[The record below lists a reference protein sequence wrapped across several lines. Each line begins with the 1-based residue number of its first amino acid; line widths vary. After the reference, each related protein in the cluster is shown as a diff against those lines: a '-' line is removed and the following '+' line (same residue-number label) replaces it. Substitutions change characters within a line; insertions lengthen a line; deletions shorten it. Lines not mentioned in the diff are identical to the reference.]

1 MFAVLGQDAMLGIVS
16 HIAFMAITWR
26 ILMGVNVDALI
37 KKGKV
42 FEARM
47 LLILLTIV
55 IGSTVSNVFLQ
66 LVSWS
71 KQLQY
76 LL

>member
-1 MFAVLGQDAMLGIVS
+1 MFTVLGQDALLGMAS
-16 HIAFMAITWR
+16 HIAFMGITWR

-47 LLILLTIV
+47 LVILLTIV
-55 IGSTVSNVFLQ
+55 IGTTVSNAFLQ
-66 LVSWS
+66 LVSWTN
-71 KQLQY
+71 QLRY
-76 LL
+76 LF

>member
-1 MFAVLGQDAMLGIVS
+1 MEASDSNL
-16 HIAFMAITWR
+16 
-26 ILMGVNVDALI
+26 DALI

-47 LLILLTIV
+47 LLIFLTIV
-55 IGSTVSNVFLQ
+55 IGTTVSNVFLQ
-66 LVSWS
+66 LVSWT

>member
-1 MFAVLGQDAMLGIVS
+1 MFAVLGQDALLGIAS
-16 HIAFMAITWR
+16 HVAFMAITWR

-47 LLILLTIV
+47 LIIFLTIV
-55 IGSTVSNVFLQ
+55 IGTSVSNAFLQ
-66 LVSWS
+66 LVSWT
-71 KQLQY
+71 KQLHY
-76 LL
+76 LF

>member
-1 MFAVLGQDAMLGIVS
+1 MFSVIGQDAMLGIVS
-16 HIAFMAITWR
+16 HIAFMVITWR

-47 LLILLTIV
+47 LLIFLTIV
-55 IGSTVSNVFLQ
+55 IGTTVSNVFLQ
-66 LVSWS
+66 LVSWT